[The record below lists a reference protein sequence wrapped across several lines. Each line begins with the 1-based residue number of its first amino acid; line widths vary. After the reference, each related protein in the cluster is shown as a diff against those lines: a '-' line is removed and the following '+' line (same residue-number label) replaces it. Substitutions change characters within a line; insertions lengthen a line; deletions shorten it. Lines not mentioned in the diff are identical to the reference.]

1 MIRFVSPK
9 ILVHSCLGRL
19 ELSCRAGGGEGMGA
33 IEKTV
38 EGCGGEGRCHVPA
51 GRHLRPQQ
59 EACGPTQK
67 QVTPSP
73 RLREA
78 QSSSFPD
85 LRDPSRLLHSDLFQA
100 VPSHTQTI

>member
-38 EGCGGEGRCHVPA
+38 EAVVEKVGAMCQLVVICGRNKKLA
-51 GRHLRPQQ
+51 D
-59 EACGPTQK
+59 
-67 QVTPSP
+67 
-73 RLREA
+73 RLK
-78 QSSSFPD
+78 
-85 LRDPSRLLHSDLFQA
+85 SR
-100 VPSHTQTI
+100 